1 MHSSSLRRQSLSRA
15 TDTSQR
21 DCWHP
26 PLPLSSSFPFPFP
39 ACSCNANRISLATTQ
54 SIFSASPRCLLLFVI
69 SCSTLD
75 CLFAQPPLPLYPP
88 PLTPSTGCLRA
99 TSLCPSAFCAP
110 RRASLCFQVPVNS
123 LPHLPVLLLL
133 SSPLPL
139 HVSIT
144 RLTSSGMKLNKL
156 TRHTTRPLS
165 NTQAPLASASLPAPF
180 SLYYSSPSSTP
191 SPISGKDFF
200 MWKCTAQSQQLPHPL
215 LPSPTPPF
223 HAGNSFTAFG
233 SNSIDDF

>member
-1 MHSSSLRRQSLSRA
+1 MLAPSA
-15 TDTSQR
+15 TPS
-21 DCWHP
+21 
-26 PLPLSSSFPFPFP
+26 PFP

-54 SIFSASPRCLLLFVI
+54 SIFSASPLCLLLFVI
-69 SCSTLD
+69 SCATLD
-75 CLFAQPPLPLYPP
+75 CLFAQSPLPLYPP

-123 LPHLPVLLLL
+123 LPHLHLPL
-133 SSPLPL
+133 SLPLPL
-139 HVSIT
+139 RVSIT

-180 SLYYSSPSSTP
+180 FLSLPVLSFLNSF
-191 SPISGKDFF
+191 DFF

-215 LPSPTPPF
+215 LPCPTPPF
-223 HAGNSFTAFG
+223 HVGNSFTAFG